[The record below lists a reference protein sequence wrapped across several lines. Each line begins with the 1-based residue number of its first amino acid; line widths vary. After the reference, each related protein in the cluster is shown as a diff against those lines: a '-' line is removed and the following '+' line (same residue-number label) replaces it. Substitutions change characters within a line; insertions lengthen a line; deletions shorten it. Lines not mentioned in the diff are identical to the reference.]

1 MNIRVLIA
9 ALIAGGTAGCAYP
22 ASSIN
27 QGTEAGHLKFA
38 GPAGATIRIDGVV
51 HGALAKD
58 HPVVVD
64 VPPGR
69 HRVEEIIGDR
79 SILDRNYEVGAG
91 STLDIGG

>member
-1 MNIRVLIA
+1 MNISFLTA
-9 ALIAGGTAGCAYP
+9 ALLACGLAGCAYP

-38 GPAGATIRIDGVV
+38 GPPGATIRIDGVV
-51 HGALAKD
+51 RGAVAKD
-58 HPVVVD
+58 QPVTVD
-64 VPPGR
+64 VQPGR
-69 HRVEEIIGDR
+69 HRIEEIVGDR